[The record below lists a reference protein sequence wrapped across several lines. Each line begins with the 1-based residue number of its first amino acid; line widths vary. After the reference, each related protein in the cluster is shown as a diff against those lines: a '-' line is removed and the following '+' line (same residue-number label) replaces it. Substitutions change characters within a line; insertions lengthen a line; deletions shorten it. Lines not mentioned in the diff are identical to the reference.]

1 MWTCEICGRTFR
13 RQGQSH
19 SHDARTKEDAF
30 RGDKVKWLPLYE
42 NLKARAVERLGPFSE
57 YYPSVGVMWKQTST
71 FAEVKCKKD
80 VMEIAF
86 YSDRLHPEREPT
98 RWLQTSTNRV
108 AHLIS
113 VKDDRNFETI
123 LNWIVESYLLTQK

>member
-1 MWTCEICGRTFR
+1 
-13 RQGQSH
+13 
-19 SHDARTKEDAF
+19 
-30 RGDKVKWLPLYE
+30 
-42 NLKARAVERLGPFSE
+42 
-57 YYPSVGVMWKQTST
+57 MWKQTST